1 MQKRK
6 LDVVVISDVH
16 LGTYGCQAEELN
28 SYLKSIDPSI
38 LVLNG
43 DIIDAWQFRKY
54 YFPESHLKVVR
65 RIMKMMMQG
74 TKVYYLTGNH
84 DEILRRFS
92 DIEAGNFFLLDKLL
106 LNLNGKK
113 TWIFHG
119 DVFDVTMRYSK
130 FVAKMGGFG
139 YDFLILL
146 NSVINKISVWLGR
159 GKISLSKRIK
169 DSVKSA
175 IRFVS
180 DFEMTAIDLAFQ
192 HQYDYVICGH
202 IHRPNIL
209 SHERRDHKVTY
220 MNSGDW
226 IENLTALEYR
236 SEQWD
241 LFRYEESNLNI
252 SNIDGTDT
260 DELADNISLENLLI
274 RTFHFTDK

>member
-1 MQKRK
+1 MHKRK
-6 LDVVVISDVH
+6 IDVAVISDVH
-16 LGTYGCQAEELN
+16 LGTYGCQANELN
-28 SYLKSIDPSI
+28 TYLKSIDPKI

-54 YFPESHLKVVR
+54 YFPEAHLKVVR

-84 DEILRRFS
+84 DEMLRRFS

-106 LNLNGKK
+106 LDLNGKK

-139 YDFLILL
+139 YDLLILL
-146 NSVINKISVWLGR
+146 NSMINKASVWMGK
-159 GKISLSKRIK
+159 GKISLSKKIK

-192 HQYDYVICGH
+192 HEYDFVICGH

-209 SHERRDHKVTY
+209 VHERRNRTVTY
-220 MNSGDW
+220 LNSGDW
-226 IENLTALEYR
+226 IENLTALEYK
-236 SEQWD
+236 SGAWS
-241 LFRYEESNLNI
+241 LFRYEDSELALLN
-252 SNIDGTDT
+252 SDAPDA
-260 DELADNISLENLLI
+260 DELADNVPLENLLI
-274 RTFHFTDK
+274 RTYLFSD